1 VVYEVIIA
9 NAYSANGFRLRQAL
23 VVAAERSVRMQL
35 RAMAE
40 GGQPMDPATYAA
52 RPLRQRGLEYVAM
65 LVMRLALLVT
75 GKRY

>member
-1 VVYEVIIA
+1 ME
-9 NAYSANGFRLRQAL
+9 
-23 VVAAERSVRMQL
+23 
-35 RAMAE
+35 E
-40 GGQPMDPATYAA
+40 GGQAMDPAVYAA